1 MVTFGG
7 KINGDFSRKLY
18 MTRFPFFLR
27 PITKISSS
35 LEKYISLTVYFLN
48 LKSVSDTVCI
58 YTYSHIGSY
67 IHLHPVVETNFRLKK
82 YTVSEIY
89 FSRELDILVIERKKN
104 GNLLMYSFREKSTFI
119 FSAKSWHFA
128 FSRYPLT
135 PCSSCFNFKL
145 PF

>member
-1 MVTFGG
+1 M
-7 KINGDFSRKLY
+7 NFSRKRYIL
-18 MTRFPFFLR
+18 RFPFFLR
-27 PITKISSS
+27 SITKISSS

-58 YTYSHIGSY
+58 YTYAHIGSY

-104 GNLLMYSFREKSTFI
+104 GNLKMYRFREKSKFI
-119 FSAKSWHFA
+119 FSAKSWYFA
-128 FSRYPLT
+128 VSRYPPT

>member
-1 MVTFGG
+1 MSRIGKTEGEMLTFGG
-7 KINGDFSRKLY
+7 KIDSIFFPKRY
-18 MTRFPFFLR
+18 IVRFPFFLR
-27 PITKISSS
+27 SITKISSS

-89 FSRELDILVIERKKN
+89 FSRELDILWIERKKN
-104 GNLLMYSFREKSTFI
+104 GNLKMYRFREKFTSI
-119 FSAKSWHFA
+119 FSSK
-128 FSRYPLT
+128 
-135 PCSSCFNFKL
+135 C
-145 PF
+145 